1 MFEHR
6 EGISLDRV
14 REARRNFQ
22 KFVSSEAEKGEE
34 NKQIGR
40 VMNYEDN
47 IQSMYGKKS
56 STYQFEEYMN
66 MQMNSIDLSLTD
78 FCHKSIQKFIT
89 SHTIAKMRIT
99 MYRSLNEELKN
110 DIKLCPKVLLFS
122 HRDIFIMFH
131 SCRYISKNC
140 TCGPINL
147 YATFNRTIEFTELS
161 TVIGKSY

>member
-1 MFEHR
+1 MVRTDDGGIHYYNGNSSEIEEVFEHR

-78 FCHKSIQKFIT
+78 FCHKSIQKFIYLF
-89 SHTIAKMRIT
+89 I
-99 MYRSLNEELKN
+99 YLLKIHN
-110 DIKLCPKVLLFS
+110 
-122 HRDIFIMFH
+122 H
-131 SCRYISKNC
+131 
-140 TCGPINL
+140 
-147 YATFNRTIEFTELS
+147 
-161 TVIGKSY
+161 